1 MRAPLELRQSYRLL
15 NHGPVVLVSAAAGG
29 QDNVMPVAWAV
40 PLDFEPA
47 RVALVLSAESRT
59 RELIEASGE
68 LAISV
73 PPAAMLDAV
82 YEAGHVSGHDVDKW
96 GRCGLERMRGDR
108 VKAPLVAGCLA
119 WMECSVLDRSL
130 AERFDLF
137 VAEVVSASVDDA
149 CFRDGE
155 WAFPDE
161 ARTTLHHMAAGSF
174 FLTGRPVTAA
184 GGRRRPA
191 R

>member
-1 MRAPLELRQSYRLL
+1 MRVPLELRRSYRLL

-29 QDNVMPVAWAV
+29 VDNLMPVAWSA

-73 PPAAMLDAV
+73 PPASMLDAL

-96 GRCGLERMRGDR
+96 ARCGFERLRADR

-119 WMECSVLDRSL
+119 WLECQVIDRSL
-130 AERFDLF
+130 AAPYDLF
-137 VAEVVSASVDDA
+137 VCEVVAASVDDA
-149 CFRDGE
+149 CFRGGE
-155 WAFPDE
+155 WVFPDD
-161 ARTTLHHMAAGSF
+161 ARTTVHHMSAGSF
-174 FLTGRPVTAA
+174 FLTGRPVKAA
-184 GGRRRPA
+184 GSPPA

>member
-1 MRAPLELRQSYRLL
+1 MRVPLELRRSYRLL
-15 NHGPVVLVSAAAGG
+15 NHGPVVLVSASAEG
-29 QDNVMPVAWAV
+29 QDNLMPVAWNV

-59 RELIEASGE
+59 RELVEASGE

-73 PPAAMLDAV
+73 PPASMLDAV
-82 YEAGHVSGHDVDKW
+82 YEAGHVSGRDVDKW
-96 GRCGLERMRGDR
+96 ARCGFRRLQGTR
-108 VKAPLVAGCLA
+108 VAAPLVEGCLA
-119 WMECSVLDRSL
+119 WLECRVIDRSL
-130 AERFDLF
+130 AAPYDLF
-137 VAEVVSASVDDA
+137 VCEVEAASVDDA

-161 ARTTLHHMAAGSF
+161 ARRTIHHMSAGKF
-174 FLTGRPVTAA
+174 FLTGAARTAA
-184 GGRRRPA
+184 GQRP